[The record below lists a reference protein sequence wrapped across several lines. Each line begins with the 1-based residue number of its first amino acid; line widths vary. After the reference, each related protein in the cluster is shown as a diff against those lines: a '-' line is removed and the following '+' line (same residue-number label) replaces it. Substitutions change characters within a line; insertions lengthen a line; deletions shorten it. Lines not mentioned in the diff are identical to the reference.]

1 MHIHE
6 PHTSLQWISRT
17 NMRRD
22 EVTWCDLFSAT
33 SGWFEFN
40 LLAFLA
46 GSKKV
51 PDRRPAD
58 LLLAA
63 LATTNSGSLS
73 LSWTVL
79 LGLCTKR

>member
-1 MHIHE
+1 MK
-6 PHTSLQWISRT
+6 
-17 NMRRD
+17 RD
-22 EVTWCDLFSAT
+22 EVSAT
-33 SGWFEFN
+33 SGWFEFS

-51 PDRRPAD
+51 PDWRPAD
-58 LLLAA
+58 LPLAA
-63 LATTNSGSLS
+63 LATTNNGSLS